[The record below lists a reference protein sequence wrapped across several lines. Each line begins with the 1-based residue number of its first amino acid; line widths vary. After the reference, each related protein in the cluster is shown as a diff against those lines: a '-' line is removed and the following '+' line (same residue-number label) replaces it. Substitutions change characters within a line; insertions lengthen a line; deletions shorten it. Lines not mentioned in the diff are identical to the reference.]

1 MLENSVWKQYHS
13 KKTIHEVL
21 VAFYK
26 SEDEEIIEDETRLYA
41 SIKRRLTKK
50 ELRGF
55 IMKEAG
61 IDEASMLVTLGLD
74 NEALEKLLRKAY
86 RKVRQDDMRNEVTV
100 SSKSINNS
108 NT

>member
-21 VAFYK
+21 VVLYK
-26 SEDEEIIEDETRLYA
+26 SEDEEIIEDEALLYA

-61 IDEASMLVTLGLD
+61 IDEASILVALGLD
-74 NEALEKLLRKAY
+74 TEALEKLLRKAY

-100 SSKSINNS
+100 SSKNINNS